1 MGSTFGELGYAC
13 AINVAVLAGMLVVY
27 TILSKQPLNARVY
40 FTKWQFGESVASVQ
54 ASHVASASA
63 LPALPAAAASL
74 VHALRRARA
83 MRRRGAVERTGISA
97 SMTPQCTA
105 IARSPHPSHHGLRS
119 SLNSFPSLPLLAP
132 PRPSLPL
139 PAAPRPSPTLLASP
153 RHPSA
158 IPRTSLPSPAP
169 PRPSLPLPAPP
180 WPSLPLPPLP
190 VPPYPSL
197 PLPAPPC
204 PSLPL
209 PASPRP
215 SMPLPA
221 PPCPSLPLP
230 APPRPSMPLPAPPC
244 PSRPSLS
251 LPTPPCPSSPLHAPP
266 ASPCPSRPSLS
277 FPTPACPSLSLPTL
291 PAHPCPSLP
300 LPAPP
305 CPSLPLPAP
314 PCPSL
319 PLPAPPRPIPSF
331 CGLCWQEAAEKYEK
345 EAAEKYEKVKMKGN
359 VIKHRHPSHSIHHSE
374 AAEKY
379 EKVKMKGNVVKR
391 RQWFNLSLRSYRHA
405 FSWVAVALAM
415 PQRELI
421 AHAGLDNVVFLH
433 TLKLGFKIFGP
444 ILIVAAAVLLPVNY
458 LGGGLQQQAQSDP
471 DLTYSDIDMLSIA
484 NIPNRSSLAWALY
497 MMRVEHRTVADMR
510 LDYLADQQRAPNQFT
525 VLVRQVPKHPIK
537 TVPEH
542 VDHFFSVNHRGTYL
556 LTQPVYNANRVARL
570 EKKRHKLE
578 NKLTELHIK
587 LERFPHKPLT
597 VRMGCMG
604 LVGERVDAIQHYQD
618 RLEEICDEIIAER
631 ERVISDPASTMPA
644 AFVSFSSRWGAAVA
658 AQTLQS
664 KNSSQWITHW
674 APEQR
679 DVKWSNL
686 PIPYEQLAVRRV
698 LVLLA
703 AAAIVFFYTIPV
715 GFVQSLAN
723 LDKISRYLPWLQ
735 PVLTIPV
742 VNALIT
748 DILSGLAL
756 KLFMALLPYLL
767 VFLASL
773 EGHVSRSQIDLAA
786 TGKYFWFIIGTVFV
800 TNVMGGALM
809 SATYDLSQHTTSI
822 PQILGSRIPT
832 KATFFMTFTMVDGWV
847 GMGGEA
853 LQVWYLLLFHLKS
866 SVLVRTPADRI
877 KAMRARPLRLVDSLS
892 QVELYFLLP
901 FVYCVTN
908 PLYLPFALAFYIL
921 AFVIYRNQII
931 NVYCPR
937 YEMAGAF
944 WPHFHARLV
953 AAMLVQQVALGGIL
967 SLKEAPTQACCLIPL
982 PFVTLIVHW
991 AFIRGQFHSTFSKL
1005 ALEEANRKD
1014 TIDRTVHPNEGPHS
1028 FLARAYLHPSLQ
1040 SAFTML
1046 DGDEEQ
1052 GGAGGGDSSS
1062 SDDDDKDG
1070 DEEEGG
1076 GKKSKHADRH
1086 AQTRLV
1092 PVKRHPFSSTAQ
1104 ASPAVPNG
1112 SNGLEGVAGTSP
1124 PAHLRRSVSDG
1135 PGSSAAAAVAT
1146 VTAVT
1151 SAAAA
1156 AASSAFAAAR
1166 NAASGGAAFTAA
1178 STGRVAADA
1187 ADSSTHTPHGI
1198 PPASHDQSSEASP
1211 YHSCELHSVV
1221 IDGPEDLSQNV
1232 PLSASSAARPDYPV
1246 GDTGVQRGAAASE
1259 GMTGGNRGERKPS
1272 PQTAGTE
1279 PLLAGGGG
1287 DQGGKSSGMGKAI
1300 GVPVFRL

>member
-1 MGSTFGELGYAC
+1 
-13 AINVAVLAGMLVVY
+13 
-27 TILSKQPLNARVY
+27 
-40 FTKWQFGESVASVQ
+40 
-54 ASHVASASA
+54 
-63 LPALPAAAASL
+63 
-74 VHALRRARA
+74 
-83 MRRRGAVERTGISA
+83 
-97 SMTPQCTA
+97 
-105 IARSPHPSHHGLRS
+105 
-119 SLNSFPSLPLLAP
+119 
-132 PRPSLPL
+132 
-139 PAAPRPSPTLLASP
+139 
-153 RHPSA
+153 
-158 IPRTSLPSPAP
+158 
-169 PRPSLPLPAPP
+169 
-180 WPSLPLPPLP
+180 
-190 VPPYPSL
+190 
-197 PLPAPPC
+197 
-204 PSLPL
+204 
-209 PASPRP
+209 
-215 SMPLPA
+215 
-221 PPCPSLPLP
+221 
-230 APPRPSMPLPAPPC
+230 
-244 PSRPSLS
+244 
-251 LPTPPCPSSPLHAPP
+251 
-266 ASPCPSRPSLS
+266 
-277 FPTPACPSLSLPTL
+277 
-291 PAHPCPSLP
+291 
-300 LPAPP
+300 
-305 CPSLPLPAP
+305 
-314 PCPSL
+314 
-319 PLPAPPRPIPSF
+319 
-331 CGLCWQEAAEKYEK
+331 
-345 EAAEKYEKVKMKGN
+345 
-359 VIKHRHPSHSIHHSE
+359 
-374 AAEKY
+374 
-379 EKVKMKGNVVKR
+379 MKGNVVKR
-391 RQWFNLSLRSYRHA
+391 RQWLNLSLRSYRHA

-415 PQRELI
+415 PERELI

-433 TLKLGFKIFGP
+433 TLKLGCVRVGGTRSSWGACVWVVHAQAGVRACGWHTLKLGCVRVGGTRSSWGACVWVAHAQAGVRAPLVLVSPDMSPCFVLHLSCLSLCFILPSAPGPPLLLSPPPFSPPSWDGSTSFKIFGP
-444 ILIVAAAVLLPVNY
+444 ILIVAAAVLMPVNY
-458 LGGGLQQQAQSDP
+458 LGGWLQQQAQSDP
-471 DLTYSDIDMLSIA
+471 DLYYSAVDQLSIA
-484 NIPNRSSLAWALY
+484 NIPNQSSLLWVHVAMAWLFNAWALY

-510 LDYLADQQRAPNQFT
+510 LDFLADQQRAPNQFT

-542 VDHFFSVNHRGTYL
+542 VDHFFSVNHRGHYL

-570 EKKRHKLE
+570 EKRRGKLE

-587 LERFPHKPLT
+587 LERFPNKPLT
-597 VRMGCMG
+597 VRMGFMG
-604 LVGERVDAIQHYQD
+604 LVGEKVDAVQHYQD
-618 RLEEICDEIIAER
+618 KLEEICDEIIAER

-664 KNSSQWITHW
+664 KNSSHWITHW

-703 AAAIVFFYTIPV
+703 AASVVFFYTIPV

-723 LDKISRYLPWLQ
+723 LDNISRYMPWLQ
-735 PVLTIPV
+735 PILSIPV

-756 KLFMALLPYLL
+756 KLFMAILPYLL
-767 VFLASL
+767 IFLASL
-773 EGHVSRSQIDLAA
+773 EGHVSLSQIDLAA

-809 SATYDLSQHTTSI
+809 SATYDLSEHTTSI
-822 PQILGSRIPT
+822 PQILGARIPM

-853 LQVWYLLLFHLKS
+853 LQVWYLLLFQLKS
-866 SVLVRTPADRI
+866 SLLVRTPADRI
-877 KAMRARPLRLVDSLS
+877 KAMKARPLRLVDTLS

-953 AAMLVQQVALGGIL
+953 AAMLVQQVTLGGIL
-967 SLKEAPTQACCLIPL
+967 SLKDAPTQACCLIPL
-982 PFVTLIVHW
+982 PFVTIIVHW

-1014 TIDRTVHPNEGPHS
+1014 TIDRTVHPNEDPHS

-1046 DGDEEQ
+1046 DGDEEE
-1052 GGAGGGDSSS
+1052 GGAGGDNSSSS

-1070 DEEEGG
+1070 DEEGG

-1092 PVKRHPFSSTAQ
+1092 PVKRHPFSSSAQ
-1104 ASPAVPNG
+1104 ASPAVRMG
-1112 SNGLEGVAGTSP
+1112 SDGLEAVAGTSP
-1124 PAHLRRSVSDG
+1124 PAHLRPRSVSDG
-1135 PGSSAAAAVAT
+1135 PGSSASAAAAAVS
-1146 VTAVT
+1146 AVT

-1156 AASSAFAAAR
+1156 AASAAFAAAR
-1166 NAASGGAAFTAA
+1166 SAASSGAAAFSAA
-1178 STGRVAADA
+1178 SSGRVAADA
-1187 ADSSTHTPHGI
+1187 DASTHTPHAI
-1198 PPASHDQSSEASP
+1198 PPASRDRSSEASP
-1211 YHSCELHSVV
+1211 YHSCELVSVV
-1221 IDGPEDLSQNV
+1221 VDGPEDVSQNV
-1232 PLSASSAARPDYPV
+1232 PLSASSAAHPV
-1246 GDTGVQRGAAASE
+1246 GDAVVQRGAAAASE
-1259 GMTGGNRGERKPS
+1259 GMTGGSRGERKPS

-1287 DQGGKSSGMGKAI
+1287 GRGGESSGIGKAV

>member
-13 AINVAVLAGMLVVY
+13 AINVGVLAGMLVAY

-40 FTKWQFGESVASVQ
+40 FTKWF
-54 ASHVASASA
+54 
-63 LPALPAAAASL
+63 
-74 VHALRRARA
+74 
-83 MRRRGAVERTGISA
+83 
-97 SMTPQCTA
+97 
-105 IARSPHPSHHGLRS
+105 
-119 SLNSFPSLPLLAP
+119 
-132 PRPSLPL
+132 
-139 PAAPRPSPTLLASP
+139 
-153 RHPSA
+153 
-158 IPRTSLPSPAP
+158 
-169 PRPSLPLPAPP
+169 
-180 WPSLPLPPLP
+180 
-190 VPPYPSL
+190 
-197 PLPAPPC
+197 
-204 PSLPL
+204 
-209 PASPRP
+209 
-215 SMPLPA
+215 
-221 PPCPSLPLP
+221 
-230 APPRPSMPLPAPPC
+230 
-244 PSRPSLS
+244 
-251 LPTPPCPSSPLHAPP
+251 
-266 ASPCPSRPSLS
+266 
-277 FPTPACPSLSLPTL
+277 
-291 PAHPCPSLP
+291 
-300 LPAPP
+300 
-305 CPSLPLPAP
+305 
-314 PCPSL
+314 
-319 PLPAPPRPIPSF
+319 
-331 CGLCWQEAAEKYEK
+331 
-345 EAAEKYEKVKMKGN
+345 
-359 VIKHRHPSHSIHHSE
+359 SIDDRE

-415 PQRELI
+415 PERELI

-444 ILIVAAAVLLPVNY
+444 ILIVAAVVLLPVNY

-484 NIPNRSSLAWALY
+484 NIPNSSPLLWVHVAMAWLFNAWALY
-497 MMRVEHRTVADMR
+497 MMRLEHRTVADMR
-510 LDYLADQQRAPNQFT
+510 LDFLADQQRAPNQFT

-570 EKKRHKLE
+570 EKKRAKLE

-587 LERFPHKPLT
+587 LERCPNKPLT

-604 LVGERVDAIQHYQD
+604 LVGERVDAIQHYQEK
-618 RLEEICDEIIAER
+618 LEELCDEIIAER

-664 KNSSQWITHW
+664 KDSSHWITQW

-735 PVLTIPV
+735 PVLSIPV

-756 KLFMALLPYLL
+756 KIFMALLPYLL
-767 VFLASL
+767 IFLSSL
-773 EGHVSRSQIDLAA
+773 EGHVSLSQIDLAA

-800 TNVMGGALM
+800 TNVMGAALL
-809 SATYDLSQHTTSI
+809 SATHDLSEHTTSI

-853 LQVWYLLLFHLKS
+853 LQVWYLLLFHLKRS
-866 SVLVRTPADRI
+866 LLVRTPADRI
-877 KAMRARPLRLVDSLS
+877 HAMRPRRLRLVDTLS

-944 WPHFHARLV
+944 WPHFHARLL
-953 AAMLVQQVALGGIL
+953 AAMLVQQVALAGIL
-967 SLKEAPTQACCLIPL
+967 SLKDAPTQACCLIPL
-982 PFVTLIVHW
+982 PLVTLIVHW

-1014 TIDRTVHPNEGPHS
+1014 TIDRTVHPNEDPHS

-1052 GGAGGGDSSS
+1052 GGAHSDASSS
-1062 SDDDDKDG
+1062 YSDDDQDG
-1070 DEEEGG
+1070 DDEEGG

-1092 PVKRHPFSSTAQ
+1092 PVKRHPFSSSAQ
-1104 ASPAVPNG
+1104 ASPAVQNG
-1112 SNGLEGVAGTSP
+1112 ADGLQAVAGTSP
-1124 PAHLRRSVSDG
+1124 PAHLRPRSVG
-1135 PGSSAAAAVAT
+1135 E
-1146 VTAVT
+1146 
-1151 SAAAA
+1151 
-1156 AASSAFAAAR
+1156 
-1166 NAASGGAAFTAA
+1166 
-1178 STGRVAADA
+1178 
-1187 ADSSTHTPHGI
+1187 
-1198 PPASHDQSSEASP
+1198 Q
-1211 YHSCELHSVV
+1211 
-1221 IDGPEDLSQNV
+1221 QQ
-1232 PLSASSAARPDYPV
+1232 PV
-1246 GDTGVQRGAAASE
+1246 RG
-1259 GMTGGNRGERKPS
+1259 
-1272 PQTAGTE
+1272 
-1279 PLLAGGGG
+1279 
-1287 DQGGKSSGMGKAI
+1287 
-1300 GVPVFRL
+1300 